1 LIGSSS
7 SAKRLLSSDSSGGW
21 LLRRMLPA
29 AIAAL
34 VILAFLRWLGEHH
47 GLYSAGVGVIL
58 MTFVSVSMI
67 TGLVWHFASCLDRED
82 AARRVTDAELRR
94 GARYFELSHDMVCTA
109 GFDGVFRQLNAAWT
123 TTLGWSEEELRSRP
137 FVEFVHPDDR
147 ERTERESGVL
157 AEGGTTVDFANRY
170 AAKDGGWRWIDWRSM
185 ASAEDG
191 LIYASARDVTD
202 RKESE
207 AALEASERQTR
218 QILET
223 AHEAFISIDSGGL
236 ITDWN
241 PQAQATFGWT
251 REEVLGRRL
260 SHTIVPES
268 HREAH
273 DRGIERCVQTGEGPV
288 LGQLVELPAL
298 HRDGHEFTVEL
309 TISLIRTQDG
319 LSFNAFLRDTT
330 QRKAAAELVERQRRQ
345 MAEAQAVGHFG
356 SWEWDIAADTIEWSD
371 GLHRIYGE
379 EPTDEPE
386 TFEGFVARVHPDDR
400 VMVQAQI
407 EAAFSTATGFS
418 FEHRVIRADG
428 AVRIMHANGDV
439 VVSAAGVPERMRG
452 TGQDVTERREAER
465 AKDQFT
471 SVVSHEL
478 RTPLTSIRGS
488 LGLLESGVL
497 GPLPEKGQRMVE
509 IAVQNTDRLVRL
521 INDILD
527 LERIGSR
534 EVDMRPELC
543 DARDL
548 IEQAAQGVAQLA
560 ADVGVQLALEG
571 EPVALVADP
580 DRVLQTLTNLISNA
594 IKYSPAGAAVRLSCA
609 RQGQEVLF
617 AVSDAGRGIPADK
630 LESIFGR
637 FQQVD
642 ASDAREKG
650 GTGLGLAICKT
661 IVEHHG
667 GRIWAASELGAG
679 STFSFV
685 LPAQPD
691 GGPRPSTQVAG
702 GPTILVCD
710 DDASVVEIVATMLE
724 QRGYRVLAAHSGD
737 EALALALAERPDA
750 ILLDLLMPGT
760 SGWET
765 AAALKRH
772 PETDAIPVVILS
784 VLSAAETDAPG
795 ATVADWVQKPLDEAA
810 LFEALGRAIGTRD
823 GPFRVLIVED
833 DVDLATVLM
842 AVFERHG
849 VQTFHAP
856 DGRAAIELS
865 QQLMPDMLVL
875 DVGLPETDGF
885 EVVDWLR
892 RHDRL
897 SALPLVVYT
906 ARDLDAADRQ
916 RLQLGVNTE
925 FLTKGRITP
934 QQFEQRVI
942 GLLRRITQAQIAGGA
957 R

>member
-1 LIGSSS
+1 
-7 SAKRLLSSDSSGGW
+7 
-21 LLRRMLPA
+21 
-29 AIAAL
+29 
-34 VILAFLRWLGEHH
+34 V
-47 GLYSAGVGVIL
+47 
-58 MTFVSVSMI
+58 
-67 TGLVWHFASCLDRED
+67 VWHFALCLDRED
-82 AARRVTDAELRR
+82 VARRAADAELRR
-94 GARYFELSHDMVCTA
+94 GARYFELSHDMLCTA

-123 TTLGWSEEELRSRP
+123 TTLGWSEKELRSRP

-147 ERTERESGVL
+147 ARTERESATLAHGGV
-157 AEGGTTVDFANRY
+157 TVDFANRY
-170 AAKDGGWRWIDWRSM
+170 ATKDGGWRWIDWRSM
-185 ASAEDG
+185 ASPEDG

-207 AALEASERQTR
+207 AALEASEHQTR

-223 AHEAFISIDSGGL
+223 AHEAFISIDSCGM

-251 REEVLGRRL
+251 REQVLGRRL
-260 SHTIVPES
+260 SHTIVPKA

-273 DRGIERCVQTGEGPV
+273 DEAIKRCVKTGEGPL
-288 LGQLVELPAL
+288 LGRLVELPAL

-309 TISLIRTQDG
+309 TISLIRTQEG
-319 LSFNAFLRDTT
+319 YSFNAFLRDTT

-345 MAEAQAVGHFG
+345 LAEAQSVGRFG
-356 SWEWDIAADTIEWSD
+356 SWEWDIAADRIEWSD

-379 EPTDEPE
+379 EPSGAPV
-386 TFEGFVARVHPDDR
+386 TFESFLERVHPEER
-400 VMVQAQI
+400 AMVQAQI
-407 EAAFSTATGFS
+407 EAAFSTGEGFS

-428 AVRIMHANGDV
+428 AVRIMHAYGDV
-439 VVSAAGVPERMRG
+439 VVNAAGVPERMRG
-452 TGQDVTERREAER
+452 TGQDITERREAER
-465 AKDQFT
+465 AKEQFT

-488 LGLLESGVL
+488 LGLLESGAL

-509 IAVQNTDRLVRL
+509 IAVKNTDRLVRL

-560 ADVGVQLALEG
+560 ADEGVRLALEG

-594 IKYSPAGAAVRLSCA
+594 VKFSPAGGTVRLSCE
-609 RQGQEVLF
+609 RQDQAALF
-617 AVSDAGRGIPADK
+617 AVSDEGRGIPADK

-667 GRIWAASELGAG
+667 GRIWAVSEPGAG

-685 LPAQPD
+685 LPAQPT
-691 GGPRPSTQVAG
+691 GGLRPSAQPASAA
-702 GPTILVCD
+702 TILVCD
-710 DDASVVEIVATMLE
+710 DDPAVVEVVATMLE

-737 EALALALAERPDA
+737 QALALALAERPSA

-765 AAALKRH
+765 AASLKRY
-772 PETDAIPVVILS
+772 PETEGIPIVILS
-784 VLSAAETDAPG
+784 VLAPDAEAPSAGVTE
-795 ATVADWVQKPLDEAA
+795 WVQKPLDETA
-810 LFEALGRAIGTRD
+810 LFEALGRAIGMRD
-823 GPFRVLIVED
+823 TPFQVLIVED
-833 DVDLATVLM
+833 DPDLATVLM
-842 AVFERHG
+842 TMFERHG
-849 VQTFHAP
+849 VQTFHAA
-856 DGRAAIELS
+856 DGRAAIALS
-865 QQLMPDMLVL
+865 QQILPDMLVL

-892 RHDRL
+892 RHERL

-906 ARDLDAADRQ
+906 ARDLDADDRQ
-916 RLQLGVNTE
+916 RLRLGESTE

-934 QQFEQRVI
+934 QQFEQRVV
-942 GLLRRITQAQIAGGA
+942 GLLRRITQEQIAGGA

>member
-1 LIGSSS
+1 MIGSLS
-7 SAKRLLSSDSSGGW
+7 SARSLLSSDGPGGW
-21 LLRRMLPA
+21 LSRRMLPV

-34 VILAFLRWLGEHH
+34 VILAFLRWLGEYHD
-47 GLYSAGVGVIL
+47 LYSTGVGLML
-58 MTFVSVSMI
+58 MTLVSVTMI

-82 AARRVTDAELRR
+82 VARRAAAAELRR
-94 GARYFELSHDMVCTA
+94 GARYFELSHDMLCTA

-147 ERTERESGVL
+147 ERTERESAAL
-157 AEGGTTVDFANRY
+157 AEGGITVDFANRY
-170 AAKDGGWRWIDWRSM
+170 AAKDGGWHWIDWRSM
-185 ASAEDG
+185 ASPEDG
-191 LIYASARDVTD
+191 LIYASARDVTH
-202 RKESE
+202 RKEAQ

-223 AHEAFISIDSGGL
+223 AHEAFISIDSDGL

-251 REEVLGRRL
+251 REQVLGRRL
-260 SHTIVPES
+260 SHTIVPKS

-273 DRGIERCVQTGEGPV
+273 DRGIKRCVQTGDGPV
-288 LGQLVELPAL
+288 LGQLMELPAL

-309 TISLIRTQDG
+309 TISLIRTPEG
-319 LSFNAFLRDTT
+319 CSFNAFLRDTT

-356 SWEWDIAADTIEWSD
+356 SWEWDIVADTIEWSD
-371 GLHRIYGE
+371 GLHRLYGE
-379 EPTDEPE
+379 EPSDEPI
-386 TFEGFVARVHPDDR
+386 TFDGFLSRAHPDDR
-400 VMVQAQI
+400 AMVRAQI
-407 EAAFSTATGFS
+407 EAAFSTGTGFS
-418 FEHRVIRADG
+418 FEHRINRADG
-428 AVRIMHANGDV
+428 AVRIMHAYGDV
-439 VVSAAGVPERMRG
+439 VVSADGVPERMRG

-488 LGLLESGVL
+488 LGLLESGAL

-509 IAVQNTDRLVRL
+509 IAVKNTDRLVRL

-543 DARDL
+543 DAREL

-560 ADVGVQLALEG
+560 ADAGVQLALEG

-594 IKYSPAGAAVRLSCA
+594 VKYSPADGTVRLSCE
-609 RQGQEVLF
+609 RQDQEVLF
-617 AVSDAGRGIPADK
+617 AVSDEGRGIPGDK

-667 GRIWAASELGAG
+667 GRIWAASDIGAG

-685 LPAQPD
+685 LPAQPI
-691 GGPRPSTQVAG
+691 GGLRPSAQPATAA
-702 GPTILVCD
+702 TILVCD
-710 DDASVVEIVATMLE
+710 DDAAVVEVVATMLE

-737 EALALALAERPDA
+737 QALAFALAERPDA

-772 PETDAIPVVILS
+772 PETEVIPIVILS
-784 VLSAAETDAPG
+784 VLSPAETAPPG
-795 ATVADWVQKPLDEAA
+795 AGAADWVQKPLDEVA
-810 LFEALGRAIGTRD
+810 LFEALGRAIGMRD
-823 GPFRVLIVED
+823 RPFQVLIVED
-833 DVDLATVLM
+833 DPDLATVLM
-842 AVFERHG
+842 TMFERHG
-849 VQTFHAP
+849 VQTFHAA
-856 DGRAAIELS
+856 DGRAAIVLS
-865 QQLMPDMLVL
+865 QQIMPDMLVL

-906 ARDLDAADRQ
+906 ARDLDADDRR
-916 RLQLGVNTE
+916 RLRLGEDTE

-934 QQFEQRVI
+934 QQFEQRVV
-942 GLLRRITQAQIAGGA
+942 GLLRRITQEQIAGGA